1 MAKED
6 DAAYEYFSDPKYFA
20 DLFNAKCFDGMQV
33 VDYRDLEEADGRS
46 PMPGDATR
54 FRDIKKRLKNGTQFI
69 IMAIENQA
77 NVDYEIPYRIM
88 QYDCAEYGKQIRQIH
103 EKKADERAE
112 MGKKRSHWLEKM
124 DEKDRLLP
132 VYTICFYHG
141 AAEWS
146 GPKSLKDMMD
156 FGDTKY
162 RGMWEK
168 LFSDYR
174 ILLVRADEP
183 GLAERC
189 KTSLKHLL
197 HVLGARQDKEKMRQ
211 LMLEKSLGD
220 VDAATGKAIAVLAD
234 IPNFLKHEER
244 YRKVDGEQE
253 EGGSYNMCI
262 AIRELMEEAREDG
275 ISEGISQGI
284 SQGTSQTLVKN
295 IENLINNMKLD
306 VAGACH
312 ALGTTV
318 DAYENARQVI
328 RGKR

>member
-103 EKKADERAE
+103 EKK
-112 MGKKRSHWLEKM
+112 
-124 DEKDRLLP
+124 
-132 VYTICFYHG
+132 
-141 AAEWS
+141 
-146 GPKSLKDMMD
+146 
-156 FGDTKY
+156 
-162 RGMWEK
+162 
-168 LFSDYR
+168 
-174 ILLVRADEP
+174 ADEP